1 MKKANYNKIPVS
13 EKTENGMSLTSD
25 DRQYL
30 QRMFVIQDEA
40 IYDFIN
46 ETYDLHA
53 KLICDTVREMI
64 NEVKLELNSI
74 KSEIKDIK
82 DDLKCLH
89 SVVEENRE
97 DVRKL
102 KKDMVELQFR
112 VKHIEKKLGIC

>member
-1 MKKANYNKIPVS
+1 MKKANYNKIPIS
-13 EKTENGMSLTSD
+13 EKTENGMNLTSD

-30 QRMFVIQDEA
+30 QRMFAIQDEA

-53 KLICDTVREMI
+53 KLICDTVREMLDEI
-64 NEVKLELNSI
+64 KKDLNAI

-89 SVVEENRE
+89 SIVEENRE

-102 KKDMVELQFR
+102 KKDVLELQYR
-112 VKHIEKKLGIC
+112 VTHLEKKVGI